1 MCTCVCSEST
11 LPAAVSLP
19 RGTHFHLNQTWP
31 WNSVFLS
38 FFVLVRSQGCSIV
51 CWYCDKYL
59 LSVEVLLYFYP
70 TIVHPFRPTVSLR
83 SSSSNQRMKGPGIF
97 PPGGQHELIY
107 PVWRLQP
114 KKKKKN
120 SSRRRIAADNL
131 IFLSKEHETPLFLL
145 SQGKIKH

>member
-19 RGTHFHLNQTWP
+19 RGTRFHLNQTWP

-38 FFVLVRSQGCSIV
+38 FFVIVRSQGCSIV

-70 TIVHPFRPTVSLR
+70 TIVRPFRPTVSLR
-83 SSSSNQRMKGPGIF
+83 CSSSNQRMKGPGIF
-97 PPGGQHELIY
+97 PPGGPRELIY
-107 PVWRLQP
+107 RDDCKKNP
-114 KKKKKN
+114 KKPQADQGWQ
-120 SSRRRIAADNL
+120 RITWYFSARSMKHLYYRCLRVRLN
-131 IFLSKEHETPLFLL
+131 
-145 SQGKIKH
+145 IK